1 MDRFASALIDAL
13 GGTAKVAELM
23 HAPVS
28 TVHNMRTRRL
38 TDSRLNHLRRIA
50 QDSVPP
56 VNVTVL
62 AAAHGVELRSIELV
76 PEQSSGKTA
85 ETSPQAQRS

>member
-13 GGTAKVAELM
+13 GGTAKVADLM

-50 QDSVPP
+50 QDYVPP
-56 VNVTVL
+56 VDVSAL
-62 AAAHGVELRSIELV
+62 AAAHGIELRSIDPALD
-76 PEQSSGKTA
+76 QSSGKIDA
-85 ETSPQAQRS
+85 SSHRVPA